1 MKIVLLV
8 GTRPNYIKAFPVY
21 KQLITN
27 HQVIII
33 HSGQHFDVE
42 MDKIFFDDLNIKS
55 PDYNLQIRGSMMEQ
69 ISSIYLKLPSVL
81 NTIKPDLVFVFGDV
95 STTFAGAYITKQLG
109 FKLAHVESGLRS
121 RDISMPEEINR
132 IIVDHLSDYLFV
144 TERSGMT
151 NLKNEG
157 LHNAIFVG
165 NTMIDTLIDN
175 IDKIK
180 INMTHQEYNLTDFDY
195 IVLTLHRPP
204 NVDSNKIFDILN
216 FLDDIGISII
226 YPVHPRIKDKLFNKY
241 KNIKLIKPLGYINFL
256 GLVSNCHLVITDS
269 GGIQE
274 ETSFLGIPCLTFR
287 QNTERPVTIYKGTNK
302 LIDFNEENKTKIK
315 DYILDCSHNAN
326 KHNIEGYDGHAS
338 KRIAEYINKLN

>member
-69 ISSIYLKLPSVL
+69 ISSIY
-81 NTIKPDLVFVFGDV
+81 
-95 STTFAGAYITKQLG
+95 
-109 FKLAHVESGLRS
+109 
-121 RDISMPEEINR
+121 
-132 IIVDHLSDYLFV
+132 
-144 TERSGMT
+144 
-151 NLKNEG
+151 
-157 LHNAIFVG
+157 
-165 NTMIDTLIDN
+165 
-175 IDKIK
+175 
-180 INMTHQEYNLTDFDY
+180 
-195 IVLTLHRPP
+195 
-204 NVDSNKIFDILN
+204 
-216 FLDDIGISII
+216 
-226 YPVHPRIKDKLFNKY
+226 PVHPRIKDKLFNKY

-256 GLVSNCHLVITDS
+256 RLVSNCHLVITDS